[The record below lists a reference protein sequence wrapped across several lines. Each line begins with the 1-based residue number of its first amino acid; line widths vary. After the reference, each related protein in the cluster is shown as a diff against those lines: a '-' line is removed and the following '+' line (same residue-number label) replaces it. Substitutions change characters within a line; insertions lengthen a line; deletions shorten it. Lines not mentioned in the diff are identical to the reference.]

1 MKKFKFIVAT
11 ALIGTMMF
19 GMCACGGDKTDS
31 DKSEKETEVEVT
43 VEESEVSEETEETKD
58 TTEETEV
65 PEETEHTKIDEH
77 GIPDDT
83 KPDTNK
89 PDGMPDST
97 RHSLEYDE
105 DGRVLKDDESDGTDY
120 RGDEEKDTTAVAS
133 IIFHF
138 VDDNTKPI
146 PPRKL

>member
-43 VEESEVSEETEETKD
+43 VEKSEVSEETEETKD

-89 PDGMPDST
+89 PDGAPDST
-97 RHSLEYDE
+97 HHSLEYDE
-105 DGRVLKDDESDGTDY
+105 DGRVLKDDEDDATHYEEDGA
-120 RGDEEKDTTAVAS
+120 KDTATTAS
-133 IIFHF
+133 IIFHL
-138 VDDNTKPI
+138 VDGDSKPM